1 MPLARRD
8 FFLSKKFCSAIIK
21 VMKSILFIDGE
32 NLRRSVEE
40 VLEVEKIDITNQT
53 ILLEILR

>member
-1 MPLARRD
+1 
-8 FFLSKKFCSAIIK
+8 
-21 VMKSILFIDGE
+21 MKSILFIDGE